1 MLPILGFL
9 KGYYSW
15 QVIMGTMLLLWAS
28 DSGAY
33 FAGKTFGRHKLFP
46 RISPGKTWEGWF
58 GGTLTAILV
67 GYLISLY
74 FHDLNLPQ
82 WLGIA
87 IIVSVFGVLGD
98 LIESLLKRSLQVKDS
113 GTLIPGHGGI
123 LDRFDSLVLVVP
135 FIVAFL
141 KLF

>member
-1 MLPILGFL
+1 
-9 KGYYSW
+9 
-15 QVIMGTMLLLWAS
+15 MLLLWAS

-33 FAGKTFGRHKLFP
+33 FSGKTFGKHKLFP

-58 GGTLTAILV
+58 GGTLAAILV
-67 GYLISLY
+67 GYILSRFFL
-74 FHDLNLPQ
+74 DLNLPQ

-87 IIVSVFGVLGD
+87 VIVSIFGVLGD

-123 LDRFDSLVLVVP
+123 LDRFDSLVFVVP
-135 FIVAFL
+135 FVVAFL